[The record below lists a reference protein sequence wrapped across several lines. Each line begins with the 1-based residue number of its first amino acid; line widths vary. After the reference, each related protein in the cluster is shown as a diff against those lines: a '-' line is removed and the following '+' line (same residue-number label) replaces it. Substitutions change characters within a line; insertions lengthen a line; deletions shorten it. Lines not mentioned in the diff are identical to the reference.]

1 MMKLVIHDR
10 HSAAGLILPDVDHMR
25 DVVRALRGLETV
37 DSASVLLEAF
47 ARRCLE
53 AGVAFDSTDPLTACS
68 FCTRLVEVEVHAEDG
83 ASPVQFVRLYDR
95 DADGI
100 LCRRHHGTL
109 HAVARQLRCED
120 GAPFPTLPAIAT
132 KTAAFKTAAFTA
144 AIPPRPL

>member
-10 HSAAGLILPDVDHMR
+10 HSAAGLILPGFGHMR
-25 DVVRALRGLETV
+25 EVVRALRGLETV
-37 DSASVLLEAF
+37 GSASVLLEAF
-47 ARRCLE
+47 AQRCLE

-83 ASPVQFVRLYDR
+83 VAPVQFVRLYDR

-109 HAVARQLRCED
+109 HAVARQLRCEE
-120 GAPFPTLPAIAT
+120 GAPFPILPAIA
-132 KTAAFKTAAFTA
+132 AATPAAT
-144 AIPPRPL
+144 PLRPL